1 MKFSQCY
8 TDVAKVPV
16 HFQYA
21 KFKNQMLRF
30 YSVTA
35 HPRVKSQK
43 KYVNY
48 HKLFCWTLKVHCSL
62 H

>member
-8 TDVAKVPV
+8 TDVLKVTV

-21 KFKNQMLRF
+21 KYKNQMLQC

-35 HPRVKSQK
+35 HPRAKCQRNMLIIPSHFV
-43 KYVNY
+43 V
-48 HKLFCWTLKVHCSL
+48 L
-62 H
+62 